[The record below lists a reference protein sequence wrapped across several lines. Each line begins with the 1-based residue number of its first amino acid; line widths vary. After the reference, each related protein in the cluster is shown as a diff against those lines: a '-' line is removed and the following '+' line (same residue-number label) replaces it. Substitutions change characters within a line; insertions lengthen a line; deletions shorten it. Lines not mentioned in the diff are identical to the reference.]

1 MSQSDPPSFHLRLT
15 LPLQKQIKLA
25 AVENERS
32 MNAEILARLER
43 SFSVDAAD
51 RAKAVKLL
59 ADALSILDKG
69 SGKS

>member
-15 LPLQKQIKLA
+15 PPLQKRIKLA

-43 SFSVDAAD
+43 SFAENDVD

-59 ADALSILDKG
+59 ADAISLLDKG
-69 SGKS
+69 SGN